1 MSNLDHVHQFEL
13 VKYPF
18 TGDFI
23 KIDTTLVPLIKQI
36 WSQNIQTIG
45 CCQEL
50 IDGTIHRKILGQGYS
65 WIRFKTDDD
74 FNRFVQFI
82 SRNHNITDCKRRG
95 KDIYFRLKN

>member
-1 MSNLDHVHQFEL
+1 MASSNHVHQFEL

-18 TGDFI
+18 TGNLVQ
-23 KIDTTLVPLIKQI
+23 IDVALVPLIKQI

-50 IDGTIHRKILGQGYS
+50 IDGVIHRKILGQGYS

-74 FNRFVQFI
+74 FNRFVKFVSNDHKI
-82 SRNHNITDCKRRG
+82 SDCKKRG
-95 KDIYFRLKN
+95 KDIYFKIKN